1 MIDRS
6 IHPNTRILLDAW
18 RRMQA
23 DPQSHGLTGPDVSDH
38 ENLIDRIFVVEQRD
52 DQSWLVR
59 TSGAMLNALVGRN
72 LVNNNY
78 LDLWTGPDRAM
89 MAAFLEAIRFD
100 GAPGVVRGR
109 GETLTG
115 ERVELEITL
124 MPLTAEAGR
133 SPRLRMLGLYQT
145 LGGEAMLSGQPVFR
159 HRISMLVPP
168 DTRRLGPQLRL
179 VGNQRQDLH

>member
-6 IHPNTRILLDAW
+6 IHPNTRTLLDAW

-23 DPQSHGLTGPDVSDH
+23 DPQAHGLTGPDVGDH
-38 ENLIDRIFVVEQRD
+38 AGLVDRIFVIELRE

-59 TSGAMLNALVGRN
+59 TSGLTLNALVGRN
-72 LVNNNY
+72 LVNHNY

-89 MAAFLEAIRFD
+89 MTAFLESIRFD

-109 GETLTG
+109 GETLSG

-124 MPLTAEAGR
+124 MPLSLETGR
-133 SPRLRMLGLYQT
+133 SPRQRMLGLYQT
-145 LGGEAMLSGQPVFR
+145 LGPEPAAGLRQVFR
-159 HRISMLVPP
+159 HRIAMLVPP
-168 DTRRLGPQLRL
+168 DTRRTGPQLRL
-179 VGNQRQDLH
+179 VANR

>member
-23 DPQSHGLTGPDVSDH
+23 DPQSHGLTGPDVSNH
-38 ENLIDRIFVVEQRD
+38 ENLIDRIFVVEQRE
-52 DQSWLVR
+52 DQCWLVR
-59 TSGAMLNALVGRN
+59 TSGAMINALVGRN

-89 MAAFLEAIRFD
+89 MAGLLEAIRFD

-124 MPLTAEAGR
+124 MPLTTEAGR

-145 LGGEAMLSGQPVFR
+145 LGGEAMLTGHPVFR

-179 VGNQRQDLH
+179 VANQRQGLH

>member
-6 IHPNTRILLDAW
+6 IHPNTRTLLDAW

-23 DPQSHGLTGPDVSDH
+23 DPKSHALTGPGASDH
-38 ENLIDRIFVVEQRD
+38 ENLIDRIFVIEQRE
-52 DQSWLVR
+52 DQAWLVR
-59 TSGAMLNALVGRN
+59 TSGTALNALVGRN
-72 LVNNNY
+72 LAHSNY

-109 GETLTG
+109 GETLNG
-115 ERVELEITL
+115 ERVDLEITL
-124 MPLTAEAGR
+124 MPLSAATGR
-133 SPRLRMLGLYQT
+133 SARLRFLGLYQT
-145 LGGEAMLSGQPVFR
+145 LGPEYGLQGKPVFR

-168 DTRRLGPQLRL
+168 DTRRAGIPLRL
-179 VGNQRQDLH
+179 VANN

>member
-6 IHPNTRILLDAW
+6 IHPNTRVLLDAW

-23 DPQSHGLTGPDVSDH
+23 DPQAHALGGPDARDH
-38 ENLIDRIFVVEQRD
+38 ENLIERIFVIEQRE

-59 TSGAMLNALVGRN
+59 TSGGMLNTLVGRN

-89 MAAFLEAIRFD
+89 MGAFLEAIRFD

-109 GETLTG
+109 GETLSG

-124 MPLTAEAGR
+124 MPLSVESGC

-145 LGGEAMLSGQPVFR
+145 LGSEVMLTGKPVFR

-168 DTRRLGPQLRL
+168 ETRRSGPQLRL
-179 VGNQRQDLH
+179 VANH

>member
-6 IHPNTRILLDAW
+6 IHPNTRVLIEAW

-23 DPQSHGLTGPDVSDH
+23 DPQAHGLSGPDVRDH
-38 ENLIDRIFVVEQRD
+38 ANLVDRIFVIERRE

-59 TSGAMLNALVGRN
+59 TSGATLNALVGRN
-72 LVNNNY
+72 LTNHNY

-89 MAAFLEAIRFD
+89 MSALLESIRFD

-109 GETLTG
+109 GETLNG
-115 ERVELEITL
+115 ERVELEISL
-124 MPLTAEAGR
+124 MPLNPQSSG
-133 SPRLRMLGLYQT
+133 SGGLRMLGLYQT
-145 LGGEAMLSGQPVFR
+145 LGGEPMLAGKPVFR

-168 DTRRLGPQLRL
+168 DTRRTGPQLRL
-179 VGNQRQDLH
+179 VANN

>member
-23 DPQSHGLTGPDVSDH
+23 DPHAHGMSGPDVSDH
-38 ENLIDRIFVVEQRD
+38 AGLVDRIFMIELRED
-52 DQSWLVR
+52 HSWLVR
-59 TSGAMLNALVGRN
+59 TSGETLNTLVGRN
-72 LVNNNY
+72 LVNRNY

-89 MAAFLEAIRFD
+89 MAEFLEAIRFD

-109 GETLTG
+109 GETLNG
-115 ERVELEITL
+115 ERVELEISL
-124 MPLTAEAGR
+124 MPLSLETGR
-133 SPRLRMLGLYQT
+133 SPRQRMLGLYQT
-145 LGGEAMLSGQPVFR
+145 LEHEPAAATKQVFR

-168 DTRRLGPQLRL
+168 DTRRIGAQLKL
-179 VGNQRQDLH
+179 VANH

>member
-1 MIDRS
+1 MTDRS
-6 IHPNTRILLDAW
+6 IHPNTRVLLDAW
-18 RRMQA
+18 RRMQE
-23 DPQSHGLTGPDVSDH
+23 DPNAHAFGGPDARDH
-38 ENLIDRIFVVEQRD
+38 ENLIDRIFVVEQRED
-52 DQSWLVR
+52 HSWLVR
-59 TSGAMLNALVGRN
+59 TSGATLNALVGRN

-78 LDLWTGPDRAM
+78 LDLWTGPDRSM

-109 GETLTG
+109 GETVNG

-124 MPLTAEAGR
+124 MPLSAETGR

-145 LGGEAMLSGQPVFR
+145 LGNEPALAGKPVFR

-168 DTRRLGPQLRL
+168 DTRRASAQLRL
-179 VGNQRQDLH
+179 VANH

>member
-23 DPQSHGLTGPDVSDH
+23 DPQAHGMSGPDVSDH
-38 ENLIDRIFVVEQRD
+38 AGLVDRIFVIELRED
-52 DQSWLVR
+52 HSWLVR
-59 TSGAMLNALVGRN
+59 TSGGILNALVGRN
-72 LVNNNY
+72 LVNHNY

-89 MAAFLEAIRFD
+89 MGAFLEAIRFD

-109 GETLTG
+109 GETLNG
-115 ERVELEITL
+115 ERVELEISL
-124 MPLTAEAGR
+124 MPLSQETGR
-133 SPRLRMLGLYQT
+133 SPRQRMLGLYQT
-145 LGGEAMLSGQPVFR
+145 LEHEPVVTTKQVFR

-168 DTRRLGPQLRL
+168 DTRRCGAQLRL
-179 VGNQRQDLH
+179 VANR

>member
-1 MIDRS
+1 MTDRS

-23 DPQSHGLTGPDVSDH
+23 DPNAHALTGPDVSDH
-38 ENLIDRIFVVEQRD
+38 ESLIDRIFVIEQRED
-52 DQSWLVR
+52 SSWLVR
-59 TSGAMLNALVGRN
+59 TSGLTLNALVGRN
-72 LVNNNY
+72 LVNRNY

-89 MAAFLEAIRFD
+89 MAAFLESIRFD

-109 GETLTG
+109 GETLNG
-115 ERVELEITL
+115 ERVELEISL
-124 MPLTAEAGR
+124 MPLSAESGR

-145 LGGEAMLSGQPVFR
+145 LGDEQALAGKPVFR

-168 DTRRLGPQLRL
+168 DTRRCGTQLRL
-179 VGNQRQDLH
+179 VANN

>member
-1 MIDRS
+1 MTDRS

-23 DPQSHGLTGPDVSDH
+23 DPKAHAARGPDVRDH
-38 ENLIDRIFVVEQRD
+38 AALIDRIFILEQRD
-52 DQSWLVR
+52 DHAWLVR
-59 TSGAMLNALVGRN
+59 MAGSTLNALVGRD
-72 LVNNNY
+72 LVNHNY
-78 LDLWTGPDRAM
+78 LDLWSGPDRAM

-109 GETLTG
+109 GETLKG
-115 ERVELEITL
+115 DCVDLEISL
-124 MPLTAEAGR
+124 MPMNGESAR
-133 SPRLRMLGLYQT
+133 SPRIRMLGLYQT
-145 LGGEAMLSGQPVFR
+145 LGGEAMLARRPVFR

-179 VGNQRQDLH
+179 VAAH

>member
-23 DPQSHGLTGPDVSDH
+23 NPDTHALEGPDVRDH
-38 ENLIDRIFVVEQRD
+38 TSLVERIFVVEHRED
-52 DQSWLVR
+52 HSWLVR
-59 TSGAMLNALVGRN
+59 TSGPALNALVGRN
-72 LVNNNY
+72 LVNRNW

-109 GETLTG
+109 GETLNG
-115 ERVELEITL
+115 ERVELEVSL
-124 MPLTAEAGR
+124 MPLGAEAGR

-145 LGGEAMLSGQPVFR
+145 LGSETALAGKPVFR

-168 DTRRLGPQLRL
+168 DTRRLRPSLRL
-179 VGNQRQDLH
+179 VANT

>member
-1 MIDRS
+1 MTDRS

-23 DPQSHGLTGPDVSDH
+23 DPKGHADGGPDAGDH
-38 ENLIDRIFVVEQRD
+38 ATLLDRIFVIEQRR

-59 TSGAMLNALVGRN
+59 TSGATLNALIGRD
-72 LVNNNY
+72 LVNQNY
-78 LDLWTGPDRAM
+78 LDLWTGPDRGM
-89 MAAFLEAIRFD
+89 MSAFLEAIRFD

-109 GETLTG
+109 GETLNG
-115 ERVELEITL
+115 ECVELEISL
-124 MPLTAEAGR
+124 MPLSPEPGR

-145 LGGEAMLSGQPVFR
+145 LGGAPMLAGHPVFR

-168 DTRRLGPQLRL
+168 DTRRVGPQLRL
-179 VGNQRQDLH
+179 VAVH